1 MPGGPAIALR
11 YALLGKVL
19 VCKYYYAAG
28 LQPAETMG
36 DAIVTTMAHQMTAQ
50 AIVK

>member
-11 YALLGKVL
+11 YGLLGKVL
-19 VCKYYYAAG
+19 VHEYYYAAG

-36 DAIVTTMAHQMTAQ
+36 DAISAHGELMRHG
-50 AIVK
+50 